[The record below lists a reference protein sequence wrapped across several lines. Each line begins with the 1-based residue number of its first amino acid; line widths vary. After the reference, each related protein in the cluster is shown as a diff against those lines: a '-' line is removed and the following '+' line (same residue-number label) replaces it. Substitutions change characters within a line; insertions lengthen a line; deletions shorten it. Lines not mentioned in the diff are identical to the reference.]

1 MRRFQLARCAKG
13 WLLSAALLTVATA
26 ASAQDIEPRAFSN
39 APTGVNFLVAGY
51 GFTRGGLS
59 FDPSLPVT
67 DPQLHTS
74 TALLA
79 YARELDLWGM
89 SGKFDVIAPYTWLS
103 GTAKFEGQPVARAV
117 DGLDDAQF
125 RLSVNFYGAPALTA

>member
-1 MRRFQLARCAKG
+1 MRRFQLARCTRG
-13 WLLSAALLTVATA
+13 WLLSAVLLTVATA

-39 APTGVNFLVAGY
+39 APTGVNFLIAGY

-59 FDPSLPVT
+59 LDPAVPVT

-89 SGKFDVIAPYTWLS
+89 SGDFDVIAP
-103 GTAKFEGQPVARAV
+103 
-117 DGLDDAQF
+117 
-125 RLSVNFYGAPALTA
+125 

>member
-1 MRRFQLARCAKG
+1 M
-13 WLLSAALLTVATA
+13 SAAFPTAATA

-39 APTGVNFLVAGY
+39 APTGVNFLIAGY

-59 FDPSLPVT
+59 LDPAVPIT

-74 TALLA
+74 NALLA

-89 SGKFDVIAPYTWLS
+89 SGKLDVIAP
-103 GTAKFEGQPVARAV
+103 
-117 DGLDDAQF
+117 
-125 RLSVNFYGAPALTA
+125 